1 MSWKI
6 IEEIKSVID
15 MRDHNDS
22 DSDELERLKSNLED
36 IISKF
41 ENENTEYVLVFTKPF
56 KDGNIFPNMIGFGEA
71 VKVDGNKKNMIERS
85 GGVFTVISEI
95 RK

>member
-6 IEEIKSVID
+6 IEEIKSVIY
-15 MRDHNDS
+15 MRDYNDS

-36 IISKF
+36 IISRF
-41 ENENTEYVLVFTKPF
+41 ENENTEYVLMFTKPF
-56 KDGNIFPNMIGFGEA
+56 KDGNIFPRSMESSE
-71 VKVDGNKKNMIERS
+71 VVRVDGNKKNMIERS
-85 GGVFTVISEI
+85 GGVFAVISET

>member
-15 MRDHNDS
+15 MRDYNDS
-22 DSDELERLKSNLED
+22 DSDELERLKLNLKD
-36 IISKF
+36 IISRF
-41 ENENTEYVLVFTKPF
+41 ENENTEYVLMFTKPF
-56 KDGNIFPNMIGFGEA
+56 KDGNIFPRLMESREVVRVN
-71 VKVDGNKKNMIERS
+71 GNKKNMIERS
-85 GGVFTVISEI
+85 GGMFAVISET